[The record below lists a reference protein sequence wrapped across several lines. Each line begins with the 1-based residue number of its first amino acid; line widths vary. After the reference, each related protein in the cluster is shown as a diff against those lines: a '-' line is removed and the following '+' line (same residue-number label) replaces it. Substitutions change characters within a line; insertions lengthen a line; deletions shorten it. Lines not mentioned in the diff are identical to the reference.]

1 VAERVQDRALF
12 RSAAAALGL
21 PAPER
26 PPSAGAVAA
35 FEGDRLDPLDPISYL
50 DRLPIKG
57 QVTVAPAPLP
67 PPPARGADAPVPAPA
82 GR

>member
-12 RSAAAALGL
+12 RSAATALGL
-21 PAPER
+21 PAAER
-26 PPSAGAVAA
+26 PPSAVAAA
-35 FEGDRLDPLDPISYL
+35 FESDRLDPLDPLSYL
-50 DRLPIKG
+50 ERLPIKG

-67 PPPARGADAPVPAPA
+67 PPPARSADAPVPAPA